1 MTGMKIPRSVFLV
14 SLVLIVGAASFG
26 YSLHTATR
34 VRELERRL
42 QNAEAALK
50 SQDQPVTDAATVA
63 RIRNLEE
70 RVRRTESAAAPAQ
83 FVGGG
88 GPVGTFGL
96 EQRVQK
102 VEQQIKPH
110 LEVLPPYVPD
120 K

>member
-1 MTGMKIPRSVFLV
+1 MKLSRSVSLV
-14 SLVLIVGAASFG
+14 SLVLIVAAVSFG

-34 VRELERRL
+34 VRKLERRL
-42 QNAEAALK
+42 QNAEAALQ
-50 SQDQPVTDAATVA
+50 SQGKLADAGTATH
-63 RIRNLEE
+63 IRNLEE
-70 RVRRTESAAAPAQ
+70 RVRRAESASAPAQ

-88 GPVGTFGL
+88 GPVDTFGL

-102 VEQQIKPH
+102 VEHQIKPH